1 MLSALPCPVVDAR
14 KQKEDSWSG
23 AVGVVDLDHF
33 SAYAYG
39 RCCCCRCRVRIGA
52 GDSAAA
58 VLLVAEQHYRSVQNF
73 CNAADAL
80 LSEVAVPSHHLV
92 DLGLD
97 CNAVAKRPFPSWLSG
112 PPHQDCLPGVE
123 NVVPV
128 HVQVRFTQLSCHRE

>member
-1 MLSALPCPVVDAR
+1 MLSVRSCPVFVAGH
-14 KQKEDSWSG
+14 QEEDCWSG

-39 RCCCCRCRVRIGA
+39 RCCCCRCRVRIVA

-80 LSEVAVPSHHLV
+80 LSEVTVPRHHLV

-97 CNAVAKRPFPSWLSG
+97 CRAVAKRPFPSWLSG
-112 PPHQDCLPGVE
+112 PLFQDCLPGVE

-128 HVQVRFTQLSCHRE
+128 YVQARFAQLSCHRE